1 MYTVWKPGVPRSYQ
15 GGDEDA
21 GIHWCKIDVSVSIEI
36 LSIFYTIAALFF
48 YLRLP
53 SSRNDRRALLPH
65 CLCSCQRES
74 AMLMFDY
81 LY

>member
-1 MYTVWKPGVPRSYQ
+1 MVVSRMLFETRTTEELYQ
-15 GGDEDA
+15 GRDKDA

-48 YLRLP
+48 YRRLP

-65 CLCSCQRES
+65 CLCSCRGE
-74 AMLMFDY
+74 
-81 LY
+81 